1 MLAAVIEGPGAV
13 VVRFPPGGAAQ
24 VYALAGAAQ
33 TLADMPQAQRQAL
46 AASERPEQL
55 KIVLDVARP

>member
-13 VVRFPPGGAAQ
+13 VVRDTPPPGATGLALVRVTQAGVCGADC
-24 VYALAGAAQ
+24 ALAG
-33 TLADMPQAQRQAL
+33 
-46 AASERPEQL
+46 SERPEHQ